1 VAAVLAS
8 AAAALLYRSS
18 SKAGDREDSGHA
30 RGTEND
36 SYGTTQSE
44 HGAAKRAKRKAS
56 AAADTVA
63 KTAKAAAQKAGKNT
77 IVKTAKTA
85 VEKGGKVAVKRV
97 RSFSKAAVAPTETA
111 ERSADKRARKA
122 QSHAG
127 VKQGAG
133 AGVQPEPPELL
144 DLTVFSDT
152 EARSIALES
161 AAVATPEA
169 TQVPT
174 EEQVAEAHPS

>member
-1 VAAVLAS
+1 
-8 AAAALLYRSS
+8 LLYRNS
-18 SKAGDREDSGHA
+18 SKGGGQEDSGHA
-30 RGTEND
+30 AGTEND
-36 SYGTTQSE
+36 GYGSPPSE
-44 HGAAKRAKRKAS
+44 HGAAKGAKRKAS
-56 AAADTVA
+56 AAADTLAKTARAAAKKAGKKAIV
-63 KTAKAAAQKAGKNT
+63 KTAKAA
-77 IVKTAKTA
+77 
-85 VEKGGKVAVKRV
+85 VEKGAEVAVKRV
-97 RSFSKAAVAPTETA
+97 RSFSKAAVAPTDTA

-133 AGVQPEPPELL
+133 AGVQPERPELL

-169 TQVPT
+169 SQVPT